1 MRTLFLALVLAGWL
15 SVSGCRSYLAQT
27 DVTAPP
33 PAAKPLPAEPAD
45 EAEPVPDAPQYEMT
59 ITVEQAVA
67 ESLEHNREVALAR
80 VNETIS
86 GTFRKEALSAML
98 PFVGGNVTWTRRD
111 NPQGISTPSGSFIV
125 GPKDQ
130 TDARIFMDFPI
141 FAFGKYLNGYRAAKL
156 AEQQAGADTETS
168 ESDIAAA
175 VTAAAFDLLETHSG
189 VVVARDNEEAFEQQ
203 VKDAKALQDAGRV
216 TAEAVLEAEVQHDVA
231 RRSREKLQSLVPIR
245 RMVLNRLL
253 GRPVR
258 YETELVD
265 APVQTPIALTLKA
278 VQEEAL
284 ERRPE
289 IRSARLALASSQRSY
304 QSVYG
309 GELGELRGRAAWA
322 WTDNQTA
329 FPANWGTLGVTLD
342 IPIWTGGGRTAR
354 IRRARDEV
362 QGARLLLDDLVE
374 RVLTDVSS
382 AYRDVLEAHK
392 DIQVAWRSIKR
403 QEESLRIQREKFNS
417 GRATSQ
423 DVLRTTALLSE
434 ARFAHVQSLYGYNVA
449 LRELHRARGADPSAP
464 VIEAPADTTE
474 G

>member
-1 MRTLFLALVLAGWL
+1 VKHNPKNAVGAAGRIVGMDRHGLYDASIRVEGVPMRILFLALVVAGWL
-15 SVSGCRSYLAQT
+15 STAGCHSYVAQT

-33 PAAKPLPAEPAD
+33 PSAKPLPAEPGEAGT
-45 EAEPVPDAPQYEMT
+45 EAEPAPDAPQYKKT

-98 PFVGGNVTWTRRD
+98 PHFGGHVTWTRRD
-111 NPQGISTPSGSFIV
+111 SPQGVNTPSGSFIV

-175 VTAAAFDLLETHSG
+175 VTAAAFDLLETQSG
-189 VVVARDNEEAFEQQ
+189 VAVARDNEKAFEQQ

-265 APVQTPIALTLKA
+265 APVQTPIAFTLKA

-289 IRSARLALASSQRSY
+289 IRSARFALLAAQRNY
-304 QSVYG
+304 KSVYG
-309 GELGELRGRAAWA
+309 GELGELRGLAAWN
-322 WTDNQTA
+322 WTDNETA
-329 FPANWGTLGVTLD
+329 FPADWGTLGVTLD
-342 IPIWTGGGRTAR
+342 IPIWTGGRRTAR

-362 QGARLLLDDLVE
+362 QGARLTLDDLVE

-382 AYRDVLEAHK
+382 KRRRTLGLSPVSRT
-392 DIQVAWRSIKR
+392 AWPRSKSVSRASRSSRRPTLAMKVTPLITTTTSP
-403 QEESLRIQREKFNS
+403 SLFP
-417 GRATSQ
+417 
-423 DVLRTTALLSE
+423 TAS
-434 ARFAHVQSLYGYNVA
+434 
-449 LRELHRARGADPSAP
+449 
-464 VIEAPADTTE
+464 
-474 G
+474 